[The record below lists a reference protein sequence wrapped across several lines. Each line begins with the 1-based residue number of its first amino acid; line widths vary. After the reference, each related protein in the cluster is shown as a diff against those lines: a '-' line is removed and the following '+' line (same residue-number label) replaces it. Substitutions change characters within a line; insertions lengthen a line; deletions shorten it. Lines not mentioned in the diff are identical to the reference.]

1 MHAKENVMDTI
12 EIARLRPTRRWIFLA
27 CLTALSVWQTAAFSQ
42 TSGVLDFNSALRA
55 AEQNSPVLRAR
66 TASTQGVAALEASAA
81 LLPDP
86 KVTLGIADFP
96 VNGPNKGSLTRDN
109 FTMRQIGVS
118 QDVPSRAKRAAR
130 AEVASARTERERAMQ
145 RLDAL
150 TVRRE
155 TGLAWIARFY
165 AEKRLA
171 LIDTLIDQQRQI
183 VDTSPAQYAA
193 GKSSAAA
200 VPMARLDAL
209 ALTDRRDEMQKDV
222 TQARLMLERWV
233 GSSATAATH
242 LTGELPSFKLD
253 TPALRANVERSPE
266 IALLTP
272 QRNVAQAE
280 VREAD
285 AAKVGDWGWGVSYGR
300 RGQGYGDLV
309 SVQLTFELPL
319 APNERQ
325 QPLVRAKQKELERL
339 NGEREDL
346 VRKQT
351 QELDSLLAELDETRS
366 KLTRLMTEAQPLAA
380 QRSALTLAAYE
391 SGRDTLS
398 AVFDARKQQTE
409 LSLRSLELQGKQAAV
424 QWRLN
429 TFIAE

>member
-1 MHAKENVMDTI
+1 M
-12 EIARLRPTRRWIFLA
+12 
-27 CLTALSVWQTAAFSQ
+27 
-42 TSGVLDFNSALRA
+42 
-55 AEQNSPVLRAR
+55 
-66 TASTQGVAALEASAA
+66 
-81 LLPDP
+81 
-86 KVTLGIADFP
+86 
-96 VNGPNKGSLTRDN
+96 
-109 FTMRQIGVS
+109 
-118 QDVPSRAKRAAR
+118 
-130 AEVASARTERERAMQ
+130 
-145 RLDAL
+145 
-150 TVRRE
+150 
-155 TGLAWIARFY
+155 
-165 AEKRLA
+165 
-171 LIDTLIDQQRQI
+171 
-183 VDTSPAQYAA
+183 
-193 GKSSAAA
+193 
-200 VPMARLDAL
+200 
-209 ALTDRRDEMQKDV
+209 
-222 TQARLMLERWV
+222 
-233 GSSATAATH
+233 
-242 LTGELPSFKLD
+242 
-253 TPALRANVERSPE
+253 
-266 IALLTP
+266 
-272 QRNVAQAE
+272 
-280 VREAD
+280 
-285 AAKVGDWGWGVSYGR
+285 SYGR

-319 APNERQ
+319 TPNERQ